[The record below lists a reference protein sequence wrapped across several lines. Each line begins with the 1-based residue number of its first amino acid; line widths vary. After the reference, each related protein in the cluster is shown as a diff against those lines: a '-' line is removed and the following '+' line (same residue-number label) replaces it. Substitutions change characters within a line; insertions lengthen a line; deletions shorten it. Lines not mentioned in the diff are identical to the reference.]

1 MVWVLSRL
9 LLKRRLEGRRDIFV
23 SFNDIRDM
31 LGYSKKSKTMPS
43 YVIREAISWGVLSKA
58 WKGYYKINWEAVNH
72 VVLATIPKNLGTKA
86 LHNEYLTKGWLEVKE
101 AKEVIREF
109 NALLG
114 GTRVYGPRFWLM
126 GELEPPAGTAS
137 VASNTGFTPP
147 TRKSKGASTSL
158 PAKPPLLR
166 RLTPTMIV
174 VGHSMLPVLKLGSVY
189 LLMEGIRGGVQS
201 TFPCIKC
208 TTPAGG
214 TRYLCAGTEAVL
226 LELISSVGPNPMCSV
241 VGGELAPTS
250 LVADVPPNG
259 LQLFDQAPATAS
271 KMEPG
276 IQVHLPALR
285 ALASRYNFYVGH
297 SRAIGAP
304 AIEVVPRD
312 VVYKELANSNL
323 RLLADLPLI
332 LDGLAGTVYATLR
345 QLPSVDSLSLR
356 QLPRVLLRGTPLQPP
371 PGGGSVT
378 VYVDYQLKVNGRET
392 RRSLTTL
399 SQFIAVL
406 RQYADRGSK
415 VRLLYLKVIIPL
427 VGADSTGLSDSLD
440 FGFLYIY
447 HNENKDPPDAVRI
460 EQRPYTGVK
469 QAVGKYGLLDL
480 LVRTLEELLPSLEA
494 SHRALVPWTL
504 L

>member
-1 MVWVLSRL
+1 
-9 LLKRRLEGRRDIFV
+9 
-23 SFNDIRDM
+23 
-31 LGYSKKSKTMPS
+31 
-43 YVIREAISWGVLSKA
+43 
-58 WKGYYKINWEAVNH
+58 
-72 VVLATIPKNLGTKA
+72 
-86 LHNEYLTKGWLEVKE
+86 
-101 AKEVIREF
+101 
-109 NALLG
+109 
-114 GTRVYGPRFWLM
+114 
-126 GELEPPAGTAS
+126 
-137 VASNTGFTPP
+137 
-147 TRKSKGASTSL
+147 
-158 PAKPPLLR
+158 
-166 RLTPTMIV
+166 MIV

-214 TRYLCAGTEAVL
+214 ARYLCAGTEAVL
-226 LELISSVGPNPMCSV
+226 LELISSVGPSPVCSV

-250 LVADVPPNG
+250 LVADVPPGG
-259 LQLFDQAPATAS
+259 LQLFDQAPATAP
-271 KMEPG
+271 KIEPG

-285 ALASRYNFYVGH
+285 ALASRYNFYIGY

-356 QLPRVLLRGTPLQPP
+356 QLPRALLRGTPLQPP

-378 VYVDYQLKVNGRET
+378 VFVDYQLKVDGRKT
-392 RRSLTTL
+392 RRNLTTL
-399 SQFIAVL
+399 SQFIAML
-406 RQYADRGSK
+406 GQYADRGSK

-427 VGADSTGLSDSLD
+427 VGADSTGLADTLD
-440 FGFLYIY
+440 FGFLYVY
-447 HNENKDPPDAVRI
+447 HNPRKDPPDAVRI
-460 EQRPYTGVK
+460 EQRPYSGVK
-469 QAVGKYGLLDL
+469 KAVGKYGLLDL
-480 LVRTLEELLPSLEA
+480 LVRTLEGLLPALEA
-494 SHRALVPWTL
+494 THRALVPWTL